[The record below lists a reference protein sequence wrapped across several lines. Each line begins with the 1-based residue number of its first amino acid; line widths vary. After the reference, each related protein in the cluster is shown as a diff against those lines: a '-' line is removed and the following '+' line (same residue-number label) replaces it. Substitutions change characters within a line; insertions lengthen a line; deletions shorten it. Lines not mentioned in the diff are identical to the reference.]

1 MEKAS
6 SLKSE
11 PLHKIR
17 YRDDKINKKSITKK
31 KAPCSI
37 HTNINPCYKF
47 FDLVYTF
54 ILWQAQR
61 TLFIAVLWNWND
73 LWAFQTQ
80 GDIKVFTYWLF
91 LLERG
96 GGGGRNI
103 LVELPW
109 RFSRQAITEK
119 EWYEVFAWC
128 ISFWQLENVY
138 VQI

>member
-1 MEKAS
+1 MKNMNVSYRHDGKVSTLIDKIDFILFCQPFLKEFVKNVEKAS

-47 FDLVYTF
+47 FDLLYTF

-61 TLFIAVLWNWND
+61 NLFIAVLWN
-73 LWAFQTQ
+73 
-80 GDIKVFTYWLF
+80 
-91 LLERG
+91 
-96 GGGGRNI
+96 
-103 LVELPW
+103 
-109 RFSRQAITEK
+109 
-119 EWYEVFAWC
+119 
-128 ISFWQLENVY
+128 
-138 VQI
+138 